1 MLSEDSLRKRH
12 RATVISIHITLT
24 SWFLEFVSNWFVVLL
39 GCLCVQNDTI
49 KFLVLVMDTVCCYI
63 LIPASYICNTEK
75 VKEYINSIGAYVY
88 FIDQLRAR
96 IFKPIQN
103 ENMKM
108 RIVTG
113 NAIMN
118 HHVNDRKPEFSQHE
132 MKLMRTKSLPTINSN
147 INNELRKRS
156 LDIYS
161 ETLFD
166 LSVY

>member
-1 MLSEDSLRKRH
+1 M
-12 RATVISIHITLT
+12 
-24 SWFLEFVSNWFVVLL
+24 
-39 GCLCVQNDTI
+39 
-49 KFLVLVMDTVCCYI
+49 
-63 LIPASYICNTEK
+63 
-75 VKEYINSIGAYVY
+75 Y

-96 IFKPIQN
+96 IFKPIQK

-113 NAIMN
+113 NAIIN
-118 HHVNDRKPEFSQHE
+118 HHANDRKPEFSQHE
-132 MKLMRTKSLPTINSN
+132 MKLMRTKSLPTIKSN

-156 LDIYS
+156 LDMYS